1 MKYKNY
7 MVAAALAATVSSNA
21 WAAIDMDSAVDQTV
35 NIADEQKGTVDAN
48 GRVTLD
54 NRAAGGGDGT
64 VLNLTTTLGFTI
76 AAGTSKYIRVNLTD
90 AVFGAAPATSLTTPD
105 VSTPPDT
112 IETASLSQGGG
123 SQDNFV
129 IFELGAPASGSILA
143 SAIATMSAETYDVNA
158 TGSSSI
164 SYALYET
171 AANAVNQTGALV
183 SDTAGFTNI
192 VTASTGDFVTAG
204 TATALVAGGF
214 TTFAANAPQVT
225 GSLAQL
231 GRITAGDILNSSPL
245 KADLAAVLVADLLG
259 VANTVTLTGD
269 VTNGAFNLATNA
281 DCLAGAV
288 NFVKV
293 TGNASALSA
302 AINLVVTPN
311 WWVCVDMAAVTTSIE
326 KGSYT
331 VTLGTDALTNT
342 VGSVVYDTTTVD
354 IPYVTTY
361 TGYNQRFFI
370 NNTGTTDAFYT
381 ATFDTEASVTATA
394 GTAATGTALAGEITT
409 IRANDMV
416 TFTGGSRG
424 AATIE
429 IEAQTGSIDLTTQ
442 IIDLDMGTTDTLVL
456 Q

>member
-21 WAAIDMDSAVDQTV
+21 WAAIDMDATTDQTV
-35 NIADEQKGTVDAN
+35 NIANEQKGTVDAN

-76 AAGTSKYIRVNLTD
+76 AAGTSKYIRVNLTG

-105 VSTPPDT
+105 VSDPADT

-183 SDTAGFTNI
+183 SDTAGFTSI

-204 TATALVAGGF
+204 TATALVVSGF
-214 TTFAANAPQVT
+214 TTFGT
-225 GSLAQL
+225 GAGTAKAVL
-231 GRITAGDILNSSPL
+231 GQITAGDILNSSPL

-269 VTNGAFNLATNA
+269 VTNGAFNLATNV
-281 DCLAGAV
+281 DCLAG
-288 NFVKV
+288 KV
-293 TGNASALSA
+293 DFAKATGNASALSA
-302 AINLVVTPN
+302 AINVVATPD
-311 WWVCVDMAAVTTSIE
+311 WWVCVDMTTVTTSIE

-331 VTLGTDALTNT
+331 LTLGTDALTNT
-342 VGSVVYDTTTVD
+342 IGSVVYDTTTVD

-370 NNTGTTDAFYT
+370 NNTGTTNAYYT
-381 ATFDTEASVTATA
+381 TTFDTEAGVTATA
-394 GTAATGTALAGEITT
+394 GTAATGTAVAGEITT

-429 IEAQTGSIDLTTQ
+429 IEAQTADIDLTTQ